1 MTQLRNHGVEQCH
14 ECAMKSTSERE
25 MRFVRRMQDA
35 MLCNRRDKLR
45 TVWRNMK
52 DRCYNP
58 KNKSYKY
65 YGEKGVT
72 VCKEWLEDFETF
84 KEWAFANGYKDG
96 LTIERNNI
104 DDNYC
109 PDNCRFI
116 TRREQTYNRT
126 KSLFIVFEGKRIPV
140 AELSYELGINN
151 GQLEYFLRNYI
162 DKKSL

>member
-1 MTQLRNHGVEQCH
+1 
-14 ECAMKSTSERE
+14 
-25 MRFVRRMQDA
+25 MQDA

-84 KEWAFANGYKDG
+84 KKWAFANGYKDG